1 MLFSIFAMI
10 VGVALFGDF
19 IGCLSENSTDNSVEP
34 ELTEKL
40 DQLSEI
46 RSKYN
51 ITGKSVVDMDYIL
64 SKLKDKRY
72 INECKLIEKLPHE

>member
-1 MLFSIFAMI
+1 MI